1 MIYPAT
7 YNIVILQDST
17 WKASLRL
24 TGTAKDVTIDIPNN
38 LFPSPC
44 HGLSAND
51 PIIFTAK
58 TITEGLTSVPP
69 CGLEMNRPYYVIA
82 AGLTDDVFA
91 VSETI
96 GGSSI
101 SLHGT
106 QAGAFAFARPVNLT
120 GATVDADIKA
130 STGGVLIKTFTC
142 TVVTPLL
149 GEIQMLL
156 SAADAASLDPRN
168 YAYDLSVTTA
178 GGEKYYWLTGKVEVR
193 KTFSRA

>member
-7 YNIVILQDST
+7 YNIVVLQDST
-17 WKASLRL
+17 WKANLRL
-24 TGTAKDVTIDIPNN
+24 TGTAKDVTIDTSNN
-38 LFPSPC
+38 LFTSPC

-58 TITEGLTSVPP
+58 TVEGVASVPP
-69 CGLEMNRPYYVIA
+69 CGLEMNRPYYVITV
-82 AGLTDDVFA
+82 GLTDDVFA

-106 QAGAFAFARPVNLT
+106 QAGAFTFARPINLT
-120 GATVDADIKA
+120 GATIDADIKA
-130 STGGVLIKTFTC
+130 STGGLLIKTFAC

-149 GEIQMLL
+149 GEVQMLL
-156 SAADAASLDPRN
+156 SAADAASLDPRT

-193 KTFSRA
+193 KTYSRA